1 MSSVLTAEL
10 QGEIE
15 RTLRGTIHYDVPMSD
30 HTSLRIGGPADAIA
44 EPVDGADLGG
54 LLRALSAREIC
65 YAPLGNGTNL
75 LVRDGGYRGVLIRM
89 KPAFGAISLATGQ
102 PDAPRGGEV
111 DVDAGAGAEL
121 EGLVAFATELGLV
134 GLAFAAGI
142 PGTVGGAVAMNA
154 GAFGCEMKDV
164 VTSVDLVGPDGA
176 CARKAASS
184 EGRADAGGLRFAYRN
199 LDLPA
204 GSIIVAARLKLRP
217 SDREAVVEEVA
228 RNRAKR
234 RRRQPLGLPSAGST
248 FKNPPEA
255 PAGLLIEQAGLKGA
269 RIGGAVISERHANFI
284 CNEGGA
290 TAADVLALIEMA
302 RARVLESRGVHLE
315 PEIRIVGEEP

>member
-1 MSSVLTAEL
+1 MSSVLTTAL
-10 QGEIE
+10 RSEIE
-15 RTLRGTIHYDVPMSD
+15 RTLRGAVHFDVPMSD

-44 EPVDGADLGG
+44 EPVDRADLGG
-54 LLRALSAREIC
+54 LLRVLGARDIH

-75 LVRDGGYRGVLIRM
+75 LVRDGGFRGVLIMM
-89 KPAFGAISLATGQ
+89 KPAFGTISLATVQ
-102 PDAPRGGEV
+102 ADVPRGGQVEV
-111 DVDAGAGAEL
+111 EAGAGADL
-121 EGLVAFATELGLV
+121 EGLVAFATEHGLA

-164 VTSVDLVGPDGA
+164 VTSVDLVGQDGT
-176 CARKAASS
+176 CARKATSS
-184 EGRADAGGLRFAYRN
+184 GGRADAGGLRFTYRN
-199 LDLPA
+199 LDLLVA
-204 GSIIVAARLKLRP
+204 SIIVATRLKLLP

-234 RRRQPLGLPSAGST
+234 RRRQPLDLPSAGST

-255 PAGLLIEQAGLKGA
+255 PAGLLIEQAGLKGT

-302 RARVLESRGVHLE
+302 RAKVLESSGVHLE
-315 PEIRIVGEEP
+315 PEVRIIGEEA